1 MLLKPAMTD
10 LLKKVDNRYLLVNLT
25 AKRARE
31 IADIA
36 EANEVKLTEK
46 PVTLA
51 LDDVIN
57 DRIILVCEEPQE

>member
-1 MLLKPAMTD
+1 MLYPTLSD
-10 LLKKVDNRYLLVNLT
+10 LAAKVGNRYLLVNLT

-57 DRIILVCEEPQE
+57 DRIIPVCEEPQE

>member
-36 EANEVKLTEK
+36 EANEIKLTEK
-46 PVTLA
+46 SVSLA

-57 DRIILVCEEPQE
+57 ERIIPVYEEVQE

>member
-1 MLLKPAMTD
+1 MLLKPTMTD
-10 LLKKVDNRYLLVNLT
+10 MLKKVDNRYLLVNLT

-36 EANEVKLTEK
+36 EANEIKLTEK
-46 PVTLA
+46 SVSLA

-57 DRIILVCEEPQE
+57 ERIIPVYEEVQE

>member
-25 AKRARE
+25 AKRARV

-57 DRIILVCEEPQE
+57 DRIIPVCEETQE

>member
-36 EANEVKLTEK
+36 EANEVKLTAK

-57 DRIILVCEEPQE
+57 DRIIPVCEEPQE

>member
-1 MLLKPAMTD
+1 MLLKPAMTE
-10 LLKKVDNRYLLVNLT
+10 LLKKVNNRYLLVNLT

-57 DRIILVCEEPQE
+57 DRIIPVCEEPQE

>member
-57 DRIILVCEEPQE
+57 DRIIPVCEDPQE

>member
-57 DRIILVCEEPQE
+57 DRIIPVCEEPQE

>member
-57 DRIILVCEEPQE
+57 DRIIPVCEETQE

>member
-1 MLLKPAMTD
+1 MVAINQEHIELIEND
-10 LLKKVDNRYLLVNLT
+10 LLVNLT

-57 DRIILVCEEPQE
+57 ERIIPVCEEPQE

>member
-1 MLLKPAMTD
+1 MLLKPSMTD
-10 LLKKVDNRYLLVNLT
+10 LLKKVDNRYLLGNLT

-36 EANEVKLTEK
+36 EANEIKLTEK
-46 PVTLA
+46 SVSLA

-57 DRIILVCEEPQE
+57 ERIIPVYEEVQE

>member
-51 LDDVIN
+51 LDDVMN
-57 DRIILVCEEPQE
+57 DRIIPVCEEPQE

>member
-1 MLLKPAMTD
+1 MLLKPSMTD
-10 LLKKVDNRYLLVNLT
+10 MLKKVDNRYLLVNLT

-36 EANEVKLTEK
+36 EANEIKLTEK
-46 PVTLA
+46 SVSLA

-57 DRIILVCEEPQE
+57 ERIIPVYEEVQE

>member
-10 LLKKVDNRYLLVNLT
+10 LLKKVNNRYLLVNLT

-36 EANEVKLTEK
+36 EANEIKLTEK

-57 DRIILVCEEPQE
+57 DRIVPVQADSQE

>member
-1 MLLKPAMTD
+1 MLLKPSMTD

-36 EANEVKLTEK
+36 EANEIKLTEK
-46 PVTLA
+46 SVSLA

-57 DRIILVCEEPQE
+57 ERIIPVYEEVQE